1 LVGDPG
7 YEALKLQVQRI
18 AEDLLDPTVLNNPVV
33 ARYVDLLTDLAGE
46 DWWQNVALSMLETM
60 RRTIRGLIR
69 LIPAKHRG
77 VIYSDFE
84 DELGELTHAEL
95 KGLEVGTDRSKFERK
110 VRTYLRSHDD
120 NLVVQK
126 LLRGRQITS
135 ADLDELKGIF
145 LDLGFG
151 TEVDID
157 RTADEHKGFGLFLRA
172 ITGLSREA
180 AVQAFS
186 DFQRGRTLSPAE
198 YAFVDLL
205 IESLT
210 QNGYLDVG
218 ELYEP
223 PFKRVGDPDVVF
235 RDASDVDVIVNVLD
249 HVKKTA
255 VPVTDAEAC

>member
-1 LVGDPG
+1 
-7 YEALKLQVQRI
+7 
-18 AEDLLDPTVLNNPVV
+18 
-33 ARYVDLLTDLAGE
+33 
-46 DWWQNVALSMLETM
+46 MLETM
-60 RRTIRGLIR
+60 RRTMRGLVR
-69 LIPAKHRG
+69 LIPAEHRAI
-77 VIYSDFE
+77 VYADFE
-84 DELGELTHAEL
+84 DELGELTNAEL
-95 KGLEVGTDRSKFERK
+95 KGLETGVDRTKFERK
-110 VRTYLRSHDD
+110 VRTYLRSHND

-126 LLRGRQITS
+126 LMRGRQITS
-135 ADLDELKGIF
+135 VGLDELKGIF

-151 TEVDID
+151 TEADID
-157 RTADEHKGFGLFLRA
+157 RTAEEHEGLGLFLRA

-186 DFQRGRTLSPAE
+186 DFQRGRALGPAE

-223 PFKRVGDPDVVF
+223 PFKRVGDPDIVF

-255 VPVTDAEAC
+255 VPATGAEAC

>member
-1 LVGDPG
+1 LVTCC
-7 YEALKLQVQRI
+7 ACRSLCQR
-18 AEDLLDPTVLNNPVV
+18 AEYRDDV
-33 ARYVDLLTDLAGE
+33 AGE
-46 DWWQNVALSMLETM
+46 LLAVGGRGDYPVRSGAQERGAGGVFALAA
-60 RRTIRGLIR
+60 
-69 LIPAKHRG
+69 PAG
-77 VIYSDFE
+77 DVE

-95 KGLEVGTDRSKFERK
+95 TGLEIGTGRSKFERK

-135 ADLDELKGIF
+135 ADLGELKSIF

-151 TEVDID
+151 TEADID
-157 RTADEHKGFGLFLRA
+157 RTTEEHEGFGLFLRA

-186 DFQRGRTLSPAE
+186 DFQRGRTLSAAE

-223 PFKRVGDPDVVF
+223 PFERVGDPDVLSVPACVTLSRCRPRCCGVHGRIADGVRACLSVGVTVGF
-235 RDASDVDVIVNVLD
+235 PR
-249 HVKKTA
+249 TA
-255 VPVTDAEAC
+255 TDGPRRRRVPV

>member
-1 LVGDPG
+1 
-7 YEALKLQVQRI
+7 
-18 AEDLLDPTVLNNPVV
+18 
-33 ARYVDLLTDLAGE
+33 
-46 DWWQNVALSMLETM
+46 MLETM
-60 RRTIRGLIR
+60 RRTVRGLVR

-77 VIYSDFE
+77 VVYSDFE

-95 KGLEVGTDRSKFERK
+95 KGLEIGTDRSKFERK

-120 NLVVQK
+120 NVVVQK
-126 LLRGRQITS
+126 LLRGRQVTS
-135 ADLDELKGIF
+135 ADLDELKSIF

-151 TEVDID
+151 TEADID
-157 RTADEHKGFGLFLRA
+157 RTEEEHEGFGLFLRA
-172 ITGLSREA
+172 ITGLNREA

-198 YAFVDLL
+198 YTFVDLL
-205 IESLT
+205 IDSLT

-235 RDASDVDVIVNVLD
+235 RDASDVDVIIDVLD
-249 HVKKTA
+249 RVKKTA